1 MDEETTRQQ
10 LRSIVDAL
18 QKAEGRL
25 RGADIDNLTY
35 RSVFY
40 ALGTAR
46 KLLRDLDPEQAAD

>member
-35 RSVFY
+35 RNVFY

>member
-1 MDEETTRQQ
+1 VDEETTRQQ
-10 LRSIVDAL
+10 LRSIVADL

-35 RSVFY
+35 RRVFS

-46 KLLRDLDPEQAAD
+46 KLLRDLAPGQDAE